1 MTLPKWLM
9 RTFIML
15 FGFCLPIGL
24 VAQTT
29 ESVPRFEAGLQ
40 LDFASLGPV
49 GMVGGA
55 GGRFH
60 YNFTSHYALDTEI
73 TYRQQNVSAA
83 NNFLAPSVTLGQT
96 NALAG
101 LRAGFRE
108 ENVGA
113 FFRGRAGVLHFAS
126 NQNAQVLSRSNV
138 PLIDAGITVERYR
151 GPMIL
156 RADLGEWIMFAGNA
170 TVPTGFPAVPTR
182 IGTRLSFSLGLGAAI
197 RF

>member
-1 MTLPKWLM
+1 M
-9 RTFIML
+9 RKFLYLFL
-15 FGFCLPIGL
+15 FGLSVPGYL
-24 VAQTT
+24 SAQGYNY
-29 ESVPRFEAGLQ
+29 VPRFEAGLQ

-49 GMVGGA
+49 GLVGGV

-60 YNFTSHYALDTEI
+60 YNFTNHYALDTEI
-73 TYRQQNVSAA
+73 TYHQQDVSPA
-83 NNFLAPSVTLGQT
+83 NNFLVPTVALGQT
-96 NALAG
+96 NAFAG

-113 FFRGRAGVLHFAS
+113 FFRARAGALHFDAAHG
-126 NQNAQVLSRSNV
+126 AQLLTRRNV
-138 PLIDAGITVERYR
+138 PALDVGITVERYR

-170 TVPTGFPAVPTR
+170 TVPTGFPPAPTR
-182 IGTRLSFSLGLGAAI
+182 LGTRLSFSLGLGAAI